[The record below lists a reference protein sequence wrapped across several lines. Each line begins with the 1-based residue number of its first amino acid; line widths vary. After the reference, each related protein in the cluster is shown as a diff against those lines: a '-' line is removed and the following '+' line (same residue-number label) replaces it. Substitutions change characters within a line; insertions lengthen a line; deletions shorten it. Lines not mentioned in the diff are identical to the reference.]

1 MKRYLFPALLAAVL
15 IAGCGEGPV
24 EQANP
29 LSLVPENSMIV
40 VTLNDPAGVV
50 RNIDGYIEDGASLL
64 GANMLENLICEQLA
78 IPSLDS
84 METRYGFD
92 PSGLVVF
99 WMENAMPNSMGMAIS
114 APDLP
119 LFLSLMEEM
128 GAQFTDE
135 EPVNGNPVYSID
147 TGDGTVYITGSG
159 GVAIMTLSQVK
170 LEPLLGKLS
179 DQGEEVLPTSLTMHF
194 NLAMIGPMVAGQMPM
209 ARTIMM
215 QGLAEDPTMPEF
227 VPGLM
232 NVYMDGIQLI
242 LTQAD
247 QATVTMEIGPEDFVI
262 TKDVSFLEGSE
273 LAGMMVSPGGR
284 DLLELIPEGDVA
296 TVRFRMP
303 EEITIGIINA
313 FTEVITP
320 NIPAENL
327 QFWAGMSS
335 NAALA
340 MYNDGPMHLV
350 AAYDLQEDVSLEDI
364 AAMYTEYMNAF
375 TDAFQ
380 SFGDIGQFLNITDN
394 GIVEYEGVD
403 FYSMSMDIE
412 TDTLTAMSF
421 DYWMTIQ
428 DGALLL
434 EMAEEPSLLIDVA
447 SGDFTP
453 AELSGTGDMAG
464 EMSLAGYLAMI
475 MAFSPNGM
483 DLPEISSDVIIR
495 WNGSFENGGI
505 HAVMTL
511 NGRDAVATGFAFF
524 GLLSATMM

>member
-84 METRYGFD
+84 MTSRYGFD
-92 PSGLVVF
+92 PSGVVVF
-99 WMENAMPNSMGMAIS
+99 WMESAMPNSMGMAIS

-147 TGDGTVYITGSG
+147 TGNGTVYITGSS
-159 GVAIMTLSQVK
+159 GVAIMTMSQSK
-170 LEPLLGKLS
+170 LEPLLAKLS
-179 DQGEEVLPTSLTMHF
+179 DQGGEVPPTSLTMHF

-209 ARTIMM
+209 ARTMIM
-215 QGLAEDPTMPEF
+215 QGLAEDPSTPDF

-232 NVYMDGIQLI
+232 NVYLDGIQLI

-247 QATVTMEIGPEDFVI
+247 KATVTMEIGPEDFVI
-262 TKDVSFLEGSE
+262 TKDISFLEGSE

-284 DLLELIPEGDVA
+284 NLLELIPEGDVA

-303 EEITIGIINA
+303 EEISIGIINA
-313 FTEVITP
+313 FTEVISP
-320 NIPAENL
+320 DVPSENL
-327 QFWAGMSS
+327 QFWAGLSS

-340 MYNDGPMHLV
+340 MYNDAPLHLV

-364 AAMYTEYMNAF
+364 AAMYTGYMNSF
-375 TDAFQ
+375 TSAFQ
-380 SFGDIGQFLNITDN
+380 GFGGMGDFFSITDN
-394 GIVEYEGVD
+394 GIVDYEGTD

-412 TDTLTAMSF
+412 ADTLTSMSF
-421 DYWMTIQ
+421 HYWMTIQ

-434 EMAEEPSLLIDVA
+434 EMAEEPLLLLDVV
-447 SGDFTP
+447 SGDYIP
-453 AELSGTGDMAG
+453 AELTGTGDMAG
-464 EMSLAGYLAMI
+464 EMSLAGYIAMI
-475 MAFSPNGM
+475 MAFSPNGI
-483 DLPEISSDVIIR
+483 DLPEIASDVIIR
-495 WNGSFENGGI
+495 WDGRFENGGI
-505 HAVMTL
+505 HGVMTL

-524 GLLSATMM
+524 GLISATMM